1 LKFLPGEIA
10 RRKTKKT
17 AASDSEDNSMIP
29 PEQMEKVFILRVYN
43 RLNNNKS
50 KTARTLGIGLN
61 TLRRKLESYG
71 VK

>member
-10 RRKTKKT
+10 RRKTKKS
-17 AASDSEDNSMIP
+17 AASDSDNDSVISL
-29 PEQMEKVFILRVYN
+29 EQMEKDYILRIYN
-43 RLNNNKS
+43 QLDSNKS
-50 KTARTLGIGLN
+50 QTARALGIGLN